1 MCTVVV
7 HVPAAAGQP
16 VRLLAV
22 RDEDRDRP
30 WRPLGP
36 WWPERPGIVGVR
48 DDRAGGAWLAVD
60 PIARR
65 LAVLLNREDLS
76 GRGDDEVVS
85 RGAIPLDAVAGG
97 IPEQPT
103 TRGFNLV
110 EVDADGAHLVEWDG
124 LTARRGRLAP
134 GIHMVAHHA
143 VDDPGTP
150 RIARWLEEFRSAGIV
165 DGPDWWMPW
174 LGVVERSTLDPTTS
188 VLRRDAH
195 DEHVLESLL
204 VCAAT
209 VGRAGV
215 EVREAMPTTPGTW
228 DDGLIEG
235 LRSGIRS
242 SRDAVPVQLSPG
254 VAHGRSEEPAAQ

>member
-1 MCTVVV
+1 MCTVVI
-7 HVPAAAGQP
+7 HVPATPAQP
-16 VRLLAV
+16 VHLLAV
-22 RDEDRDRP
+22 RDEDRERP
-30 WRPLGP
+30 WRRLGP
-36 WWPERPGIVGVR
+36 WWPERPGILGVR

-60 PIARR
+60 PDASR

-97 IPEQPT
+97 IPDHPA

-124 LTARRGRLAP
+124 LTARRSRLAP

-150 RIARWLEEFRSAGIV
+150 RIARWLEEFRSAGIA
-165 DGPDWWMPW
+165 DASDWWMPW
-174 LGVVERSTLDPTTS
+174 LGVVERSTLDPTSS
-188 VLRRDAH
+188 VLRRDVH

-204 VCAAT
+204 VCAVT
-209 VGRAGV
+209 VGPAGV
-215 EVREAMPTTPGTW
+215 EVREAMPATPGAW
-228 DDGLIEG
+228 DDGLVEG

-242 SRDAVPVQLSPG
+242 SPVGAPDHPSTG
-254 VAHGRSEEPAAQ
+254 RETGRSGAPAAQ